1 MDGQGR
7 SWEVLPIKEVRIA
20 VQVQNAAGN
29 PLSGYR
35 FAVADPKV
43 GNLTGYRKINAGGS
57 VFSLRPRSESVILSI
72 EGSAASGAV
81 FPVYRQFTVPSLTR
95 HLRLAYESRTPS
107 ARPYR
112 SRNVKPL
119 VLRYYLL

>member
-20 VQVQNAAGN
+20 VQVQDAAGN

-43 GNLTGYRKINAGGS
+43 GNLEHLSQIISEKRTERRRFRGRS
-57 VFSLRPRSESVILSI
+57 SRRSERDKDA
-72 EGSAASGAV
+72 G
-81 FPVYRQFTVPSLTR
+81 
-95 HLRLAYESRTPS
+95 
-107 ARPYR
+107 
-112 SRNVKPL
+112 
-119 VLRYYLL
+119 

>member
-20 VQVQNAAGN
+20 VQVQDAAGN

-43 GNLTGYRKINAGGS
+43 GNLTRISKDQCWRQRLLASPEIGVRHSEHRGKCSERRGFSSLSTVHGS
-57 VFSLRPRSESVILSI
+57 EFD
-72 EGSAASGAV
+72 
-81 FPVYRQFTVPSLTR
+81 T
-95 HLRLAYESRTPS
+95 TPS
-107 ARPYR
+107 PRI
-112 SRNVKPL
+112 
-119 VLRYYLL
+119 